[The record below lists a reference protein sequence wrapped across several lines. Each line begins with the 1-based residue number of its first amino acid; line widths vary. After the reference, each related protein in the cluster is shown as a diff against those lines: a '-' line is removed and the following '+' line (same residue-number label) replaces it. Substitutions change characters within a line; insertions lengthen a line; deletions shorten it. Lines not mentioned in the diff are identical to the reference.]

1 MGQPPTIDDVRKMGR
16 VPLGEPR
23 ECSRCGHCC
32 NKIDLNL
39 IPPPDVV
46 DLLSAR
52 LGRSIDRIL
61 IRASHGCVNLIE
73 NPKTKG
79 KYKCKIYNKR
89 PLICQEFQCDYMLGA
104 DIGRHVEF
112 RIKSEDI
119 I

>member
-1 MGQPPTIDDVRKMGR
+1 M
-16 VPLGEPR
+16 LGVGISSPIALAVAFVLLVHSVLFLIVHR
-23 ECSRCGHCC
+23 LIMSR
-32 NKIDLNL
+32 IEF
-39 IPPPDVV
+39 
-46 DLLSAR
+46 LSAK
-52 LGRSIDRIL
+52 LGRPIDRIL
-61 IRASHGCVNLIE
+61 IRANQGCMNLIE

-79 KYKCKIYNKR
+79 KYKCKIYSKR